1 MALPLRA
8 SLKPESSVLLPSGP
22 ICVGEEGQPAPGV
35 QEDSNS
41 ASRPKQ
47 FRQGVPIRTPSQAL
61 AVYHVTAYCDFMPFW
76 DKKPQNAWN
85 NYPWLLA
92 RNVLPLV
99 SEKLG

>member
-1 MALPLRA
+1 M
-8 SLKPESSVLLPSGP
+8 G
-22 ICVGEEGQPAPGV
+22 GGGQPAPGV

-47 FRQGVPIRTPSQAL
+47 LRQGVPIRIPSQAL
-61 AVYHVTAYCDFMPFW
+61 AVYHVTAYCDFMSFW
-76 DKKPQNAWN
+76 DKKPQNVWN

-92 RNVLPLV
+92 RNVLLLV